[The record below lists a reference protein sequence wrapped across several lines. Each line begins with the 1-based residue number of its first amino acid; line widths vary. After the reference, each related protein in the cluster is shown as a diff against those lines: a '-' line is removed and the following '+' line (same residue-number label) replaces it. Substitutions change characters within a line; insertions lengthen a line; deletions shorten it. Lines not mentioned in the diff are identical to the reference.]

1 MWRLWQTKDLAQ
13 LLYASDM
20 VGVDARD
27 RLTFW
32 RAYHG
37 EGPYRPRW
45 PWMRRLILYR
55 WRRYRHHNA
64 RDQQSRQDGQSWT

>member
-1 MWRLWQTKDLAQ
+1 
-13 LLYASDM
+13 M

-37 EGPYRPRW
+37 DGPHRPRC
-45 PWMRRLILYR
+45 PWMRRFILYR

-64 RDQQSRQDGQSWT
+64 RTQPTRQDGQAETEQAIEK